1 MSRLTKDDE
10 VSLLTQEDPTPGRQ
24 LLTESER
31 KRNIVF
37 LTITALFASSAN
49 SIHFIFYSL
58 YFREINN
65 SEKLFGIIGTVTAFV
80 AIIGLVLADYL
91 NGLLGY
97 KRVFIIAQILIAASF
112 TFFIFRPNKIYWIII
127 AVMILS
133 LAFSLNESPYNII
146 LTETAGEK
154 KKGTISS
161 IVAFFGRFGEVIV
174 SGLIFIVTILMGVE
188 YTNNER
194 SNYYLYS
201 AIIVALIA
209 IGVIFIVTDPLRKI
223 KEKQKEIVEKSNE
236 LKEEI
241 NTEEDLIK
249 EKKTGFIAGFIE
261 TFKDRWVLRVA
272 ITFFFDA
279 LLWSLALGVYLPG
292 LQDEELF
299 MDFALNDMQTSLLIL
314 ITSGAVLVTMYLG
327 RFVDKIGAKFF
338 LFISEICGLIWAVLT
353 IIYTYN
359 VQHFWIIILSRI
371 ALGIS
376 IALWIPSTIAL
387 FTNVESERKSK
398 VYNSI
403 AIFRSIGWLPGGF
416 IAGFIYEGIVN
427 SEGLPTKI
435 GFLTP
440 MFILVG
446 GMLILLPLFFT
457 LPNRPS
463 DMKNSRKSSKN
474 RKSR

>member
-1 MSRLTKDDE
+1 
-10 VSLLTQEDPTPGRQ
+10 
-24 LLTESER
+24 
-31 KRNIVF
+31 
-37 LTITALFASSAN
+37 
-49 SIHFIFYSL
+49 
-58 YFREINN
+58 
-65 SEKLFGIIGTVTAFV
+65 
-80 AIIGLVLADYL
+80 VLADYL

-112 TFFIFRPNKIYWIII
+112 TFFIFKPNKIYWIII
-127 AVMILS
+127 AVIILS

-146 LTETAGEK
+146 LTETAGEE

-161 IVAFFGRFGEVIV
+161 LVAFFGRFGEVIV
-174 SGLIFIVTILMGVE
+174 SGLIFIVTIALGVD

-194 SNYYLYS
+194 SKYYLYS
-201 AIIVALIA
+201 AIIIALIA
-209 IGVIFIVTDPLRKI
+209 IGIVFIITDPLKKL
-223 KEKQKEIVEKSNE
+223 KEKQKEIAENSIE
-236 LKEEI
+236 IKEE
-241 NTEEDLIK
+241 NDTEEELIK
-249 EKKTGFIAGFIE
+249 EKKTGFIAGFVE
-261 TFKDRWVLRVA
+261 TFKDKWVLRVA

-299 MDFALNDMQTSLLIL
+299 MEYALSDMQTSLIIL
-314 ITSGAVLVTMYLG
+314 ITSGAILVTMYLG

-338 LFISEICGLIWAVLT
+338 LFMSEICGLIWAVLT
-353 IIYTYN
+353 IIYTYFPEN
-359 VQHFWIIILSRI
+359 FWIIILSRI

-376 IALWIPSTIAL
+376 VALWIPSTIAL

-416 IAGFIYEGIVN
+416 IAGFIYEGIVT
-427 SEGLPTKI
+427 SGGLPTKI

-446 GMLILLPLFFT
+446 GMFILLPLFFT

-463 DMKNSRKSSKN
+463 DMNKSKKSSKIK
-474 RKSR
+474 KSR

>member
-1 MSRLTKDDE
+1 MSRLTKDDD
-10 VSLLTQEDPTPGRQ
+10 VSLLVQEDPTPGRQ

-37 LTITALFASSAN
+37 LTITALFTSSAN
-49 SIHFIFYSL
+49 SIHFVFYSL

-65 SEKLFGIIGTVTAFV
+65 SERLFGVIGTVTALV
-80 AIIGLVLADYL
+80 AIIGLILADYL

-112 TFFIFRPNKIYWIII
+112 TFFIFKPNEIYWVII
-127 AVMILS
+127 AVLILS
-133 LAFSLNESPYNII
+133 LAFSLNESPYSII

-161 IVAFFGRFGEVIV
+161 LIAFFGRIGEVIV
-174 SGLIFIVTILMGVE
+174 SGIIFIVTILIGVD

-194 SNYYLYS
+194 SKYYLYS
-201 AIIVALIA
+201 AIVVALIA
-209 IGVIFIVTDPLRKI
+209 IGIIFIVTDPLRKI
-223 KEKQKEIVEKSNE
+223 KEKQKEISEISNIE
-236 LKEEI
+236 LINEEVPVDSI
-241 NTEEDLIK
+241 EA
-249 EKKTGFIAGFIE
+249 KKIGFVAGFIE
-261 TFKDRWVLRVA
+261 AFKDKWVLRVS
-272 ITFFFDA
+272 ITFFMDA
-279 LLWSLALGVYLPG
+279 FLWSIALGVYWAG
-292 LQDEELF
+292 LQDGELF
-299 MDFALNDMQTSLLIL
+299 KEFALDDMHTSLLVL
-314 ITSGAVLVTMYLG
+314 ITSGAVLIAMFIG
-327 RFVDKIGAKFF
+327 RYVDKIGAKFF
-338 LFISEICGLIWAVLT
+338 LFISEVCGLIWAILT

-359 VQHFWIIILSRI
+359 EQHFWIIVLSRI
-371 ALGIS
+371 ALGFS

-416 IAGFIYEGIVN
+416 IAGFIYEGIVDG
-427 SEGLPTKI
+427 EGFPTKI

-440 MFILVG
+440 LFILVA
-446 GMLILLPLFFT
+446 GMFILLPLFFT

-463 DMKNSRKSSKN
+463 DMNNKNKSKKSKSS
-474 RKSR
+474 